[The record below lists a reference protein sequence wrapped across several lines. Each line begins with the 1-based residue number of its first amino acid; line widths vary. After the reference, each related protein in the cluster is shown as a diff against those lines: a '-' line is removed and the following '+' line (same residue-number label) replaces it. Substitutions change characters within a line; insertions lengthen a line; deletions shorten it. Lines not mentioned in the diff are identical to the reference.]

1 MNNHL
6 WLMAVSSSRQLN
18 YSFVSYPVMSALEVG
33 NYRNETGMHY
43 LMQADLDFHKI
54 NQGVIPQEL
63 SLNVKLDNG
72 QTIQVAA
79 KVLAGVTYHFQDG
92 QYILHEN
99 IAEFS
104 IDGNVCRGILEIGFN
119 RDSSRYFNQRDLNSI
134 KR

>member
-1 MNNHL
+1 M
-6 WLMAVSSSRQLN
+6 Q
-18 YSFVSYPVMSALEVG
+18 
-33 NYRNETGMHY
+33 
-43 LMQADLDFHKI
+43 QADLALQQVNK
-54 NQGVIPQEL
+54 GTIPQEL
-63 SLNVKLDNG
+63 SFNVNLDNG
-72 QTIQVAA
+72 QQINVLA
-79 KVLAGVTYHFQDG
+79 KVITGVTYHFQNG

>member
-1 MNNHL
+1 M
-6 WLMAVSSSRQLN
+6 
-18 YSFVSYPVMSALEVG
+18 
-33 NYRNETGMHY
+33 
-43 LMQADLDFHKI
+43 
-54 NQGVIPQEL
+54 
-63 SLNVKLDNG
+63 KLDNG